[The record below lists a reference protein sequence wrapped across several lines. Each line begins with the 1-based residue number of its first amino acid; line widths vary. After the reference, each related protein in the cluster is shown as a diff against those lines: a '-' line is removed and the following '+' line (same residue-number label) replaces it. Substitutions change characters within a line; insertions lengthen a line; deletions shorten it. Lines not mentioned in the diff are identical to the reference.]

1 MAENNKEN
9 AYINRVMPHDI
20 DAEQAV
26 LGCMLYDNEGARIG
40 AEELSSQEFYSPANS
55 LIFSALYDLYNI
67 GRPVDFVT
75 AKNKLEELGA
85 VEKIGGIDYL
95 ITLSTLVSTSANT
108 KTYVDIVKEKAVLRS
123 IIKVGNDISNK
134 GYEGQSHS
142 DEILELAEKRI
153 FDISQNKNSE
163 DFADMHQVVAEAI
176 SDIEKANS
184 SENHVTGIPTG
195 FHDFDFKT
203 AGLHDSD
210 LILIAG
216 RPAMGKTTFALNIA
230 EHVAIERKIPTAV
243 FSLEMSRKQLVNRF
257 LASRGSVDATK
268 IRGGGLNAEDFENLA
283 YAMGV
288 ISEAPIYIDDTP
300 GISPSELRS
309 KARKLKMEHN
319 LGLIVIDY
327 LQLMTAGTGRKNDS
341 VQNEVAFI
349 SKSLK
354 AIARELDVPV
364 IALSQLSR
372 AVESRQDKRPQMS
385 DLRDSGA
392 IEQDADLVC
401 LLFREEYYFPEKE
414 DAKGKALVIIGKQR
428 SGPTGEVELVW
439 RGQFNR
445 FENKEREYDSSLS
458 AEHMN

>member
-1 MAENNKEN
+1 MAENNNEN
-9 AYINRVMPHDI
+9 AYINRVMPHDL

-26 LGCMLYDNEGARIG
+26 LGCMLYDGEGARVG
-40 AEELSSQEFYSPANS
+40 AENLSSQEFYSPANG
-55 LIFSALYDLYNI
+55 LIFSALLDLYNTGKPI
-67 GRPVDFVT
+67 DFVT

-85 VEKIGGIDYL
+85 MEKVGGIDY
-95 ITLSTLVSTSANT
+95 IVTLSTLVSTSANT
-108 KTYVDIVKEKAVLRS
+108 RTYVDIVKEKASLRNV
-123 IIKVGNDISNK
+123 IKVGNDISNK
-134 GYEGQSHS
+134 GYEGKLGT
-142 DEILELAEKRI
+142 DEILEFAEKGI
-153 FDISQNKNSE
+153 FDISQNRNSE
-163 DFADMHQVVAEAI
+163 DFADIHKVVAEAI
-176 SDIEKANS
+176 SDIEKANA
-184 SENHVTGIPTG
+184 SENHVTGIETG
-195 FHDFDFKT
+195 FFDFDYKT
-203 AGLHDSD
+203 AGLHNSD
-210 LILIAG
+210 LILVAG

-230 EHVAIERKIPTAV
+230 EYVAVEKNITTAV

-257 LASRGSVDATK
+257 LASRGRVDATK
-268 IRGGGLNAEDFENLA
+268 IRGGGLTSEDFERLA

-288 ISEAPIYIDDTP
+288 ISDAPIYIDDTP
-300 GISPSELRS
+300 GITPMELRA

-327 LQLMTAGTGRKNDS
+327 LQLMSAGTGRKTDS
-341 VQNEVAFI
+341 MQQEVAFI

-401 LLFREEYYFPEKE
+401 FLFREEYYFPEKE

-439 RGQFNR
+439 QGQYNR
-445 FENKEREYDSSLS
+445 FDNKMRDYDSSLP
-458 AEHMN
+458 M